1 MMNTF
6 INMDFSESNHT
17 LLCYV
22 TVSFHFL
29 LCCYRLR
36 SGMRDRQLEEHVK
49 KARSLEGTR
58 LGLEELAQ
66 FLTLPVSDTL
76 TQVYNLFEQSE
87 DGQMDIRH
95 YIVALSTV
103 LRPPKSF
110 ETLKLAFEMYEN
122 ERGEIREEDLAVVME
137 IMLGVKNVDLSG
149 LFLALGKLDER
160 KITYGKTMLLLIMF
174 VEILT
179 APASASTSLH
189 ICGFTPSLDVRP
201 VLLEKIKTSCYKLYH
216 QLFNL
221 SCQNYFKIN
230 FFVHNYINKLMY

>member
-1 MMNTF
+1 MAKALGTPLTDLSFDDREIILSQGPLPIFNSSSLLQF
-6 INMDFSESNHT
+6 NQ
-17 LLCYV
+17 LLCR
-22 TVSFHFL
+22 L
-29 LCCYRLR
+29 GLR
-36 SGMRDRQLEEHVK
+36 SGMRDKQLEEHVK

-122 ERGEIREEDLAVVME
+122 ERGEILEEDLAVVME
-137 IMLGVKNVDLSG
+137 IMLGVKDVDLSG
-149 LFLALGKLDER
+149 LFLAQGKLDER
-160 KITYGKTMLLLIMF
+160 KITYDELHHLL
-174 VEILT
+174 EN
-179 APASASTSLH
+179 TSHL
-189 ICGFTPSLDVRP
+189 SLDGFDFKDHPGKGCISRP
-201 VLLEKIKTSCYKLYH
+201 KSCNGQSHDKD
-216 QLFNL
+216 
-221 SCQNYFKIN
+221 K
-230 FFVHNYINKLMY
+230 